1 MKNFSKFFFGTTPST
16 VMMGPQEIEPDDT
29 LKSVTLHQPKFEEN
43 RNLLLQSSGSCESFF
58 GVIQR
63 HERSGTSKMF
73 CAIIRKKKKNRR
85 CRKTVLFSAFEAHG
99 GQRATKARMADGP
112 KAFLEPCHPALADS
126 YAKKESRKNFACF
139 CPKSLIKL
147 KKVIITQIL
156 SLYWKSFFNQSV
168 LVSMYF

>member
-73 CAIIRKKKKNRR
+73 CAIIKKKNRR

-99 GQRATKARMADGP
+99 G
-112 KAFLEPCHPALADS
+112 
-126 YAKKESRKNFACF
+126 
-139 CPKSLIKL
+139 
-147 KKVIITQIL
+147 
-156 SLYWKSFFNQSV
+156 
-168 LVSMYF
+168 